1 MLWII
6 GLGVGDEK
14 DISVR
19 GVEACRKADAVFAE
33 FYTARWA
40 GDSGKLEKMIGKKVS
55 VLQRKDLEEDSGKL
69 VKEAARKDIALLVP
83 GDPLSATTH
92 INLLMEA
99 RERKVPFMI
108 VHSSSI
114 LTAVAETGLIL
125 YNFGRAATIVRPTE
139 RYAPDSFYVTGAQ
152 NRKQGMHTLFLL
164 DIDMD
169 TGEATGI
176 LLELEKR
183 LRKGLLG
190 PGMKAIAASGLG
202 SPGSRILY
210 DKMEILRKKPLKPPA
225 VVIIPGKLH
234 FMEEEFLDSL

>member
-19 GVEACRKADAVFAE
+19 GVEACRKADRVFAE

-40 GDSGKLEKMIGKKVS
+40 GDAGKLEKMIGKKIY
-55 VLQRKDLEEDSGKL
+55 VLQRKDLEEDSGNL
-69 VKEAARKDIALLVP
+69 VKEAAKKDVALLVP

-92 INLLMEA
+92 ANLLMEA
-99 RERKVPFMI
+99 KGMGIGCRV

-125 YNFGRAATIVRPTE
+125 YNFGRTATIVRPQKA
-139 RYAPDSFYVTGAQ
+139 YAPDSFYVTGAK

-169 TGEATGI
+169 TGEAAGI
-176 LLELEKR
+176 LLGLEKR
-183 LRKGLLG
+183 LRKGLLD
-190 PGMKAIAASGLG
+190 PGMKAVAASGLG
-202 SPGSRILY
+202 SMGSRILY
-210 DKMEILRKKPLKPPA
+210 EKMEILQKKPLKPPA

-234 FMEEEFLDSL
+234 FIEEEFLASL

>member
-6 GLGVGDEK
+6 GLGIGDEK

-19 GVEACRKADAVFAE
+19 GVEACRKADRVYAE
-33 FYTARWA
+33 LYTARWN
-40 GDSGKLEKMIGKKVS
+40 GDLRSLEKMIGKKIVA
-55 VLQRKDLEEDSGKL
+55 LQRKDLEEDSGKL
-69 VKEAARKDIALLVP
+69 VKEAAGKDIALLVP
-83 GDPLSATTH
+83 GDPLAATTH
-92 INLLMEA
+92 VNLLMEA
-99 RERKVPFMI
+99 RERKVPCRV

-125 YNFGRAATIVRPTE
+125 YNFGRTATVVRPTK

-152 NRKQGMHTLFLL
+152 NRKQGMHTLFLM

-169 TGEATGI
+169 TGEAIGI
-176 LLELEKR
+176 LLGLEKR

-202 SPGSRILY
+202 SPESRILY

-225 VVIIPGKLH
+225 VIIIPGKLH
-234 FMEEEFLDSL
+234 FMEEEFLASL